1 MSAVSKV
8 LDNRFLYQ
16 YILNYIPISDKTTK
30 NRRCV
35 VSALKHFH
43 CEWSYHVPRCYICH
57 RWHPCIIR
65 RVGKRRMCDRCK
77 NIVQSRL
84 YYFFN

>member
-1 MSAVSKV
+1 MDKV
-8 LDNRFLYQ
+8 LNNSDLYKHI
-16 YILNYIPISDKTTK
+16 YSFIPIPETVYK
-30 NRRCV
+30 NRKKV